1 MIKFFLFFLM
11 MSFSAFAEDDFFKNY
26 KNFFDEKTDFFAE
39 NIAPKKVQKDS
50 QVSSDKFADIE
61 DDDSF
66 FDSKDNFFGTSE
78 DFFVNND
85 NFFDSSDFILSE
97 DKDFFASSDSFFN
110 GENLFEE
117 KKDNLKEKTPVASPT
132 PQVVK
137 ISAKEKKKFVNQI
150 VAPKDRPAK
159 LGFIKN
165 NPLDKM
171 HITSY
176 YGMRM
181 HPVLKKPIY
190 HRGIDLRGNRVN
202 IYAVG
207 EGVVSFAG
215 YKKNY
220 GNIVQITHAGGYETR
235 YAHMYRIDVKV
246 GQRVSAKQVL
256 GLVGQTGQV
265 SGPHLHFEI
274 IQNGKT
280 LNPQIY
286 LPF

>member
-1 MIKFFLFFLM
+1 MVKFFLFFLM
-11 MSFSAFAEDDFFKNY
+11 MTFSAFAEDDFFKNH

-39 NIAPKKVQKDS
+39 NIAPKTVQTEK
-50 QVSSDKFADIE
+50 QGSSDNFADIE

-66 FDSKDNFFGTSE
+66 FDVKDNFFGTSE
-78 DFFVNND
+78 DFFLND
-85 NFFDSSDFILSE
+85 SKFFASSDFILNE
-97 DKDFFASSDSFFN
+97 DKDFFGSSDSFFK
-110 GENLFEE
+110 EEDLFKEQ
-117 KKDNLKEKTPVASPT
+117 KDKSKEKTPVASPT

-137 ISAKEKKKFVNQI
+137 ISAKEKQKFVNQI
-150 VAPKDRPAK
+150 VAPQDRPAK

-235 YAHMYRIDVKV
+235 YAHMHRIDVKV
-246 GQRVSAKQVL
+246 GQKVSAKQVL

-280 LNPQIY
+280 LNPQTY
-286 LPF
+286 LFF